1 MQSVNA
7 NASYSG
13 FVPGISETKP
23 SGESNWPYTVSTSAF
38 IGGGYNDI
46 GSAALSVAN
55 IEVAMIAAMQQ
66 KNLLGVLMAVNPN
79 RIIIG
84 PKYHF
89 DLAVILNSAYY
100 PGGAQSAGV
109 TGGAFSINPLKGI
122 ADATVSRFLF
132 DNTGAIA
139 TSSKAWYVVDDSK
152 PWFQLVV
159 RTPVSVEQETP
170 TSGQSF
176 ERDVVRFKCSTRM
189 IADHVDPRFVIRGSD
204 GSV

>member
-1 MQSVNA
+1 MAWQDDPVVKSPDAQGSPAAWQADQVVPTTSPDQFATPPSSVLQRLRQGVA
-7 NASYSG
+7 AVTQYPAQEAPGEPETDQGATVKAIRQGWAAGLDPTG
-13 FVPGISETKP
+13 FAKTWAAINNG
-23 SGESNWPYTVSTSAF
+23 TSAM
-38 IGGGYNDI
+38 
-46 GSAALSVAN
+46 S
-55 IEVAMIAAMQQ
+55 
-66 KNLLGVLMAVNPN
+66 NL
-79 RIIIG
+79 
-84 PKYHF
+84 
-89 DLAVILNSAYY
+89 
-100 PGGAQSAGV
+100 
-109 TGGAFSINPLKGI
+109 NPLKGI

-132 DNTGAIA
+132 DNAGAVA